1 MPTYSC
7 DVCNFSTV
15 LKSNYTSHVASKKH
29 IRFTQIK
36 PVDNPKTIIDT
47 INTTIDVEKVANE
60 FTCKYCD
67 QPFRFRQSMNRHI
80 KYTCAKNKEEDL
92 KECVELLQKRIEQ
105 QEIQFETHKQM
116 LYKIIDNQSLL
127 IDKLTQNIKL

>member
-1 MPTYSC
+1 
-7 DVCNFSTV
+7 
-15 LKSNYTSHVASKKH
+15 
-29 IRFTQIK
+29 
-36 PVDNPKTIIDT
+36 
-47 INTTIDVEKVANE
+47 
-60 FTCKYCD
+60 
-67 QPFRFRQSMNRHI
+67 MNRHI

>member
-15 LKSNYTSHVASKKH
+15 LKSNYTSHVSSKKH

-36 PVDNPKTIIDT
+36 PIDNSKTTIDN
-47 INTTIDVEKVANE
+47 IKTTIDVEKVAHE

-67 QPFRFRQSMNRHI
+67 KPFRFRQSMNRHI
-80 KYTCAKNKEEDL
+80 KYTCTKNKEDL
-92 KECVELLQKRIEQ
+92 KECGELLQKRIEQ

-116 LYKIIDNQSLL
+116 LLRIIDNQSLL